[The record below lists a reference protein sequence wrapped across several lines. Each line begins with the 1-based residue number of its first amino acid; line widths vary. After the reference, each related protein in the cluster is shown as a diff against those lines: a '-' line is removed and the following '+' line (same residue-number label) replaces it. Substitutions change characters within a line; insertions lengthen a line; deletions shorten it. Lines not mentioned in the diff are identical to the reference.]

1 MVLLNMLFGG
11 TSVTILFSIFRV
23 AFVQNYRLHII
34 MAKYV
39 YVQTSLLFSFSVRSL
54 GYQNDAEKKPS
65 QLELVTVQATAGTL
79 AGACSSIITT
89 PIDTVKTRLQVYLV
103 LSCSNT
109 H

>member
-1 MVLLNMLFGG
+1 
-11 TSVTILFSIFRV
+11 
-23 AFVQNYRLHII
+23 

-89 PIDTVKTRLQVYLV
+89 PIDTIKTRLQVNLV
-103 LSCSNT
+103 L
-109 H
+109 